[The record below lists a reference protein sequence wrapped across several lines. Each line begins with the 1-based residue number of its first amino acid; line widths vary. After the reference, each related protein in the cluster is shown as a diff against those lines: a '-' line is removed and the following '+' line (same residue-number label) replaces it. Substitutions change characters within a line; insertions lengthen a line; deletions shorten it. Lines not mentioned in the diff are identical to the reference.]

1 MKKIIAIALLGF
13 TSLFYG
19 QIDTRIYDIVD
30 EVSAEKLE
38 YKVQNLVDFGTRNTF
53 SETESDTRGIG
64 AARRWIKGEFE
75 SISKNCG
82 DCLNVFYQSET
93 VTPEMGN
100 RVPKTAE
107 VVNVVAVQKGKIE
120 VSI

>member
-1 MKKIIAIALLGF
+1 MRKVIMIAFLGF

-19 QIDTRIYDIVD
+19 QVDTRIYDIVD

-64 AARRWIKGEFE
+64 AARR
-75 SISKNCG
+75 
-82 DCLNVFYQSET
+82 
-93 VTPEMGN
+93 
-100 RVPKTAE
+100 
-107 VVNVVAVQKGKIE
+107 
-120 VSI
+120 